1 MASSQHQGSGD
12 VPTSKAYLHNRR
24 QRFWLLTNNT
34 IKSISVN
41 LRKLKR
47 DVSFEMVIDPFL
59 FSKDFT
65 NVVAISG
72 ALIDTGATR
81 SSIGLDL
88 VKELHLTSKRKEIVS
103 TTVGLAECE
112 LFDIVL
118 AITPD
123 FFLNLEVY
131 GVPNP
136 ERGSVIIGMDVI
148 GQGTMH
154 IEKVSCNM
162 HRGYLSFP
170 IPD

>member
-1 MASSQHQGSGD
+1 M
-12 VPTSKAYLHNRR
+12 
-24 QRFWLLTNNT
+24 
-34 IKSISVN
+34 KSISVK

-47 DVSFEMVIDPFL
+47 DISFEMVVDPFI
-59 FSKDFT
+59 FSPDFVE
-65 NVVAISG
+65 VVAISG

-88 VKELHLTSKRKEIVS
+88 VKDLGIKPKRKEVVS

-112 LFDIVL
+112 LYDIVL

-123 FFLNLEVY
+123 FFLPLEVY

-136 ERGSVIIGMDVI
+136 ERGAVIIGMDVI
-148 GQGTMH
+148 GKGTIH
-154 IEKVSCNM
+154 IEATGST
-162 HRGYLSFP
+162 HRGYLAFP

>member
-1 MASSQHQGSGD
+1 M
-12 VPTSKAYLHNRR
+12 
-24 QRFWLLTNNT
+24 
-34 IKSISVN
+34 KSINVK

-47 DVSFEMVIDPFL
+47 DISFEMVIDPFL
-59 FSKDFT
+59 FSPDFS

-88 VKELHLTSKRKEIVS
+88 VKELQLKPKRKETVS
-103 TTVGLAECE
+103 TTVGMAECT
-112 LFDIVL
+112 LYDIVL

-123 FFLNLEVY
+123 FFLPLEVY

-136 ERGSVIIGMDVI
+136 ERGAVIIGMDVI
-148 GQGTMH
+148 GKGIIH
-154 IEKVSCNM
+154 IEADGNS
-162 HRGYLSFP
+162 HRGYMSFP